1 MPEQLLLRKTA
12 FAGLCGVTHG
22 RVAQWIAEGK
32 ISGEALV
39 NRGRIEMIDANL
51 AREQLKERLDVK
63 NRFSLSGLSTRL
75 DDYASQERQER
86 LPLEGGSIESQ
97 IKAEKLRHAQLQT
110 SRLEEEDRARRGVY
124 VEAATARAEMT
135 RIAADLLRSFEGAL
149 PDFASAVAA
158 KFQVPQR
165 DALHLLRGEFRRLR
179 ERAAATHA
187 KAASNEPK
195 WPAPCSYVV
204 CMTSAS
210 FSEEVLT

>member
-1 MPEQLLLRKTA
+1 MPEPHLLRKTA

-51 AREQLKERLDVK
+51 AREQLKERLDVR
-63 NRFSLSGLSTRL
+63 NRFSLAGLSTRL
-75 DDYASQERQER
+75 DDYASADRQER
-86 LPLEGGSIESQ
+86 LPLEGGGSVESQ
-97 IKAEKLRHAQLQT
+97 IKAEKLRHAQLMT

-124 VEAATARAEMT
+124 VEAAAAKAEMA
-135 RIAADLLRSFEGAL
+135 RIAADLLRTFEGAL
-149 PDFASAVAA
+149 PDFASAAAA

-165 DALHLLRGEFRRLR
+165 DMLHLLRQEFRRVR

-187 KAASNEPK
+187 KAAAAEP
-195 WPAPCSYVV
+195 PTVTAPE
-204 CMTSAS
+204 AQPDGIQ
-210 FSEEVLT
+210 